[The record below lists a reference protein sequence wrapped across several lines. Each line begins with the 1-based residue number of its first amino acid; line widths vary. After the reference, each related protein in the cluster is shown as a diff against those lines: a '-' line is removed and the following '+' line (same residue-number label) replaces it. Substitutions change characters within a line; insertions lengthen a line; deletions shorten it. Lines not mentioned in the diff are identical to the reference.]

1 MSVYNSKIEERKV
14 KGAFGNGTAVYQERH
29 GKVNWQGFDYIILE
43 NKRGLIIK
51 DTLTKDYESEKC
63 LLI

>member
-29 GKVNWQGFDYIILE
+29 GKVNWQGFDIL
-43 NKRGLIIK
+43 
-51 DTLTKDYESEKC
+51 S
-63 LLI
+63 